1 MRLARVDLQVRQAEL
16 LLRDTV
22 ADVCARRDEAS
33 VTDRACWTASFA
45 TVVDQSK
52 DAIRQIADASGASA
66 HFQSDPLQ
74 RALRDVTTMSSHA
87 IFDLEVRLEIYGCVL
102 LGLDPG
108 SAML

>member
-1 MRLARVDLQVRQAEL
+1 M
-16 LLRDTV
+16 
-22 ADVCARRDEAS
+22 
-33 VTDRACWTASFA
+33 
-45 TVVDQSK
+45 DQSK

-74 RALRDVTTMSSHA
+74 RALRDVTTMSSHGV
-87 IFDLEVRLEIYGCVL
+87 FDLEVRLEIYGRVL